1 MSITA
6 VVNQK
11 GGVGKT
17 TVTLGLAAAASA
29 RGRRVLVVDLDPQAN
44 ATTGL
49 GVWDVTVAID
59 AALDPESPGS
69 LAAVVVASGWD
80 DDGSSTRVD
89 VAPSSPR
96 LAQCEHQL
104 ATDVIGAQ
112 DRLAV
117 ALQGVAERYDDVFID
132 CAPSLGLL
140 TVNALFAADRVM
152 IVAEPAAWSADGVE
166 QILRNVARIAER
178 RDGRPALAGI
188 VVNRLGRTRDANYW
202 HGQLLESHPT
212 LVLDPPVRLRAA
224 VAEAAAQSVPVR
236 ALTRDGAAE
245 GAAEFDALSRRLDPD
260 PGAPAPADA
269 PTDVD
274 TRAEID
280 DAARVASDRSAT
292 SPTGTDR
299 PAPGGSPASPSPS
312 SALDGT
318 ASAGTP
324 RTADGPAAPVPTPR
338 TPAAPAPAY
347 GAVAVSVNGDI

>member
-49 GVWDVTVAID
+49 GVWDAAVAVD
-59 AALDPESPGS
+59 AALDPERAGS
-69 LAAVVVASGWD
+69 LATVIRASGWND
-80 DDGSSTRVD
+80 AEVATPVD

-117 ALQGVAERYDDVFID
+117 ALAGVADRYDDVFID

-166 QILRNVARIAER
+166 QILRNVSRIAER
-178 RDGRPALAGI
+178 RGGRPALAGI

-202 HGQLLESHPT
+202 HAQLTESHPT

-224 VAEAAAQSVPVR
+224 IAEAAAQSVPVR
-236 ALTRDGAAE
+236 SLTRDGAAE

-260 PGAPAPADA
+260 PGADERPPADVSTA
-269 PTDVD
+269 PTP
-274 TRAEID
+274 
-280 DAARVASDRSAT
+280 DAA
-292 SPTGTDR
+292 
-299 PAPGGSPASPSPS
+299 PGVS
-312 SALDGT
+312 
-318 ASAGTP
+318 
-324 RTADGPAAPVPTPR
+324 PAAPAPPSPPPGPAPSAPQQVAPIGPR
-338 TPAAPAPAY
+338 TGDLPGSSISSPRSPAAPAPAY
-347 GAVAVSVNGDI
+347 GAVAVSANGDI